1 MPQYFFLRLQAPL
14 PPFPSS
20 TRSAG
25 GCRVAVK
32 TEGAGWKHR
41 RFAPRIRTPARAGST
56 SSSPRPPLL
65 RRASLGAATPTAFPG
80 PVPSRH
86 AHRDPLRAPWP
97 RLLQLVPIV
106 PPRFAADIRRSPHGR
121 LRTPSMLVRV
131 LGPSSL
137 AFTPTFVSNC
147 SRRARQCLPIPPPS
161 APRGNWDR
169 HDSSWQGVSLP
180 ERRRRLSSAPASS
193 SSFLLLVP
201 PPLPNGRVSE
211 GARARVWSPFSL
223 CPREI

>member
-20 TRSAG
+20 TRLAG

-41 RFAPRIRTPARAGST
+41 RILPSNPDTGPRRERFPLLLCRAG
-56 SSSPRPPLL
+56 
-65 RRASLGAATPTAFPG
+65 LGAAAPTAFPG

-86 AHRDPLRAPWP
+86 AHRDPLWAPRP

-106 PPRFAADIRRSPHGR
+106 PPRFAADIRRSRHGR
-121 LRTPSMLVRV
+121 LRTPSMLVQV